1 MTLAARVVVV
11 SFSLFILLCLLLS
24 LQWISLLPALPDPLL
39 LQEVLRWPSATP
51 YFFSFEAQIVQQNLC
66 PSSMTN
72 GQEKCILSH
81 VSGDKQHIIG
91 KTNDRCLLKAAM
103 KEASRN
109 DAKAKIELLCT
120 W

>member
-24 LQWISLLPALPDPLL
+24 LQWISLLPDPLL
-39 LQEVLRWPSATP
+39 LQEVSRWPSATP

-72 GQEKCILSH
+72 GQGEVYLVLK
-81 VSGDKQHIIG
+81 VSSDEQHMIG

-109 DAKAKIELLCT
+109 HAKAKIELLCT